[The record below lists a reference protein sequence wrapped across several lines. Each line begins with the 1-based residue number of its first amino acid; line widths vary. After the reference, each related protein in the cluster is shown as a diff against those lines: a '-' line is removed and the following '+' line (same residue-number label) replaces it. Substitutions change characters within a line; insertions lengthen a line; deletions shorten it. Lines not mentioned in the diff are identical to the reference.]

1 MLNAIIIFNDRKII
15 PATLL
20 LIKSQSNIF
29 IIKEMIYLS
38 FLDTI
43 LVFNP
48 ASLRTQLFFC
58 LRLPNTRIIDIS
70 YHL

>member
-1 MLNAIIIFNDRKII
+1 MLNAINIFNDRKII

-20 LIKSQSNIF
+20 LIKLQSNQF

-43 LVFNP
+43 LVCNP
-48 ASLRTQLFFC
+48 ASLRTQLFSC
-58 LRLPNTRIIDIS
+58 LRLPKLGS
-70 YHL
+70 